1 LTLGNP
7 EKQRNTFQRK
17 ALSVNPGGI
26 QRSDDMTN
34 ITIGGLLKKIQAE
47 IVAIQKLDPNSMEPQ
62 LFKCYMDKARV
73 MGYLCAT
80 AGQLIEKHDL
90 EKRMEKIEEELDKL
104 NERRAVA

>member
-1 LTLGNP
+1 
-7 EKQRNTFQRK
+7 
-17 ALSVNPGGI
+17 
-26 QRSDDMTN
+26 MTG

-47 IVAIQKLDPNSMEPQ
+47 IVAIQKLDPLSMDPQ

-90 EKRMEKIEEELDKL
+90 EMRLEAIERDLEQL
-104 NERRAVA
+104 NERRGAA

>member
-1 LTLGNP
+1 
-7 EKQRNTFQRK
+7 
-17 ALSVNPGGI
+17 
-26 QRSDDMTN
+26 MTN

-47 IVAIQKLDPNSMEPQ
+47 ITAIQKLDPKSMEPQ

-90 EKRMEKIEEELDKL
+90 EKRLEAIEKDLEQLS
-104 NERRAVA
+104 ERRGAA

>member
-1 LTLGNP
+1 
-7 EKQRNTFQRK
+7 
-17 ALSVNPGGI
+17 
-26 QRSDDMTN
+26 MTS

-47 IVAIQKLDPNSMEPQ
+47 IVAIQKLDPNSMEPK

-90 EKRMEKIEEELDKL
+90 EKRMEKIEEELEQIND
-104 NERRAVA
+104 RGAA

>member
-1 LTLGNP
+1 
-7 EKQRNTFQRK
+7 
-17 ALSVNPGGI
+17 
-26 QRSDDMTN
+26 MTS

-47 IVAIQKLDPNSMEPQ
+47 IVAIQKLDPKTMEPQ

-90 EKRMEKIEEELDKL
+90 EKRLEKIEEELEEL